1 METKKI
7 KLTINLNE
15 FFYRSLYVTDDTY
28 EVSLNEVMEVN
39 KIWIKKPKNL
49 NVFSFMLVHSPR
61 TLITFIDGSVDGNV
75 ITFYD
80 KNKKKKLIV
89 RHETEEEK
97 ESRILA

>member
-1 METKKI
+1 MEGKKI

-15 FFYRSLYVTDDTY
+15 FFYRSIRIDDNTY
-28 EVSLNEVMEVN
+28 EISLNEVMEVN

-49 NVFSFMLVHSPR
+49 NVFAFMLVHSPR
-61 TLITFIDGSVDGNV
+61 TLVNFIDGEVVDNV

-80 KNKKKKLIV
+80 KETRKKLIV

-97 ESRILA
+97 ESRILT